1 MSPCKTCKH
10 DSCPTFGP
18 PRRSFASSW
27 DEGVGVYRTLGTKW
41 AVASSPRVLHC
52 TEIALIKIPTGRGEL
67 LIVTTLKVPKT
78 GGLPTTKV
86 NVVRWLKQEGE
97 VVKRGEAFVE
107 LETEKVNYELD
118 SPVEGILLKILTKE
132 GASVPVGDAIC
143 EIGQVGD
150 DNPQH

>member
-1 MSPCKTCKH
+1 
-10 DSCPTFGP
+10 
-18 PRRSFASSW
+18 
-27 DEGVGVYRTLGTKW
+27 
-41 AVASSPRVLHC
+41 VASWPRVLHC
-52 TEIALIKIPTGRGEL
+52 TGIALYKIPTGKGDL

-97 VVKRGEAFVE
+97 AVKRGEAVVE

-132 GASVPVGDAIC
+132 GAEVPVGDAVC
-143 EIGQVGD
+143 QIGQVGD
-150 DNPQH
+150 AIPQD